1 MIYFDIDGVVRDLLT
16 LMGANPQHWDFEHNG
31 ETLIQFYDRYLYRL
45 RVAPVTEYYDTI
57 TQFTDNPT
65 FITRCK
71 ESWRLPT
78 HDWLSAHFATF
89 RCIFVNEPEEK
100 LNWLQEGD
108 FLVEDYPGFS
118 DYSQIILIDT
128 PYNQNVYCERRVRTP
143 AELWLYLADISYQG
157 REA

>member
-1 MIYFDIDGVVRDLLT
+1 MIYFDIDGVVRDLLHS
-16 LMGANPQHWDFEHNG
+16 MGANPQQWDFTHNG
-31 ETLIQFYDRYLYRL
+31 ETLIKFYDRNLDML
-45 RVAPVTEYYDTI
+45 TTAPTTEYYSTI
-57 TQFTDNPT
+57 EQFDENPT

-71 ESWRLPT
+71 ESWRIPT
-78 HDWLSAHFATF
+78 HDWLADHFATF

-100 LNWLQEGD
+100 LHQLQEGD

-143 AELWLYLADISYQG
+143 AELWLNLADISYRG